1 MAAWLPSS
9 HEQQT
14 SLLFNSEV
22 FWPKVTA
29 HKHQIFPF
37 INSLKIL
44 KCATNQDCPLLTT
57 LLYIQPSNL
66 SSALL
71 LTLSDCEFEQNLYWY
86 LMSLLICAPFH
97 TAPAQK
103 FCSSNED
110 SKNKFKFSSPYILHT
125 YYTYFT
131 ILLQVEIHTCKGHFL
146 NTEYMLCCTITSQT
160 TSVQLNFLVPCQRD
174 MMLCSLLFT
183 ATIYR

>member
-1 MAAWLPSS
+1 M
-9 HEQQT
+9 
-14 SLLFNSEV
+14 
-22 FWPKVTA
+22 
-29 HKHQIFPF
+29 
-37 INSLKIL
+37 LKYP
-44 KCATNQDCPLLTT
+44 TNQDSLLLTT
-57 LLYIQPSNL
+57 LWYIQPSKL

-71 LTLSDCEFEQNLYWY
+71 LTLSDCEFEQNLYYY

-160 TSVQLNFLVPCQRD
+160 TSVQLNILVPYQRD
-174 MMLCSLLFT
+174 MMYLQYLQPSF
-183 ATIYR
+183 IYIKVTQPFFLR